1 MSLALNLD
9 PFEGWEPHSKQI
21 EIMESL
27 VRNNVLNCGRRGGKT
42 NVGARKFF
50 DNILA
55 DLETGKGLPYKLPKN
70 LKKMKKPKTRLEYW

>member
-1 MSLALNLD
+1 MSLTLDID
-9 PFEGWEPHSKQI
+9 PFEGWTPHSKQI
-21 EIMESL
+21 EVMEST

-55 DLETGKGLPYKLPKN
+55 DMERGKGLPYKPPKN
-70 LKKMKKPKTRLEYW
+70 IKR